1 MAGARLV
8 LGLDVGGTSTRVL
21 VADLDGRVLGAAR
34 GAGGNPVA
42 HGPEVAAKEIGDT
55 VRAAL
60 AGLDP
65 GRVAAGVIGLAGGLV
80 ARPAFGGLWDALGL
94 GAHPVLVSDVL
105 LAHAAGTSAPDGN
118 VVLSGTG
125 GMAAEVRGHEL
136 TRTADGHGWL
146 LGDRGSGVWLG
157 REAVSATLTAIDR
170 DEPLT
175 GLAAAVAGALTG
187 PVGPVGPEGREG
199 LGGSGDD
206 LRSALITA
214 VHGQAPTRLARLAP
228 VVLERAGAG
237 DPTALT
243 LVARAADH
251 LLDTLGLLRARGCA
265 LPIVLA
271 GGLLS
276 TPTPLAARLRPLLA
290 ARWPDAP
297 LRPAGNGAGAA
308 AWLAARSLGRGTEEL
323 HRALTA

>member
-1 MAGARLV
+1 MAGAALV
-8 LGLDVGGTSTRVL
+8 LGLDVGGTSTRAL
-21 VADLDGRVLGAAR
+21 VAGLDGRVVGQAR

-42 HGPEVAAKEIGDT
+42 HGAEAAAKEIGDT

-60 AGLDP
+60 AGVDP
-65 GRVAAGVIGLAGGLV
+65 GRVAAGVLGLAGGLV
-80 ARPAFGGLWDALGL
+80 ARPDFGPLWDGLGL

-105 LAHAAGTSAPDGN
+105 LAHAAGTAEPDGN

-125 GMAAEVRGHEL
+125 GMAAEIRGHEL
-136 TRTADGHGWL
+136 RRTADGHGWL

-157 REAVSATLTAIDR
+157 REAVSAALTAIDR

-175 GLAAAVAGALTG
+175 GLDAAVAEALTG
-187 PVGPVGPEGREG
+187 PDG
-199 LGGSGDD
+199 LGADP
-206 LRSALITA
+206 RSALIAA
-214 VHGQAPTRLARLAP
+214 VHAQAPARLARLAP
-228 VVLERAGAG
+228 VVLDRAGLG
-237 DPTALT
+237 DPGALA

-251 LLDTLGLLRARGCA
+251 LLDTLSLLRARDCV

-276 TPTPLAARLRPLLA
+276 TPTPLAARLGPLLA
-290 ARWPDAP
+290 ARWPGAP
-297 LRPAGNGAGAA
+297 LRPAGDGAGAA
-308 AWLAARSLGRGTEEL
+308 AWLAARSLGRGTAEL